1 MMDLLHSFF
10 RRPMADRVLVVHAMV
25 LHLAVAALVRVMS
38 PRRVIAWLTARYV
51 LPLRP
56 PVREAQPLRNES
68 ARVVWA
74 VRTATHLV
82 PAGKTCLTEALTAQC
97 LLRRRGADAALRIGV
112 ALTARSGSPPVFGGR
127 IATLGATAG
136 FHHGLLAT
144 DAGAPLTAHAWLEHA
159 GRIIMGGETADR
171 YEPLPLARRHQ

>member
-10 RRPMADRVLVVHAMV
+10 RRPMADRMLVVRAMV
-25 LHLAVAALVRVMS
+25 LHLAVAAVVRVMS

-51 LPLRP
+51 LPFRR

-112 ALTARSGSPPVFGGR
+112 AR
-127 IATLGATAG
+127 
-136 FHHGLLAT
+136 AT
-144 DAGAPLTAHAWLEHA
+144 DAGAPLTAHAWLEQA
-159 GRIIMGGETADR
+159 GRIIMGGETADG